1 MNRSLPLPKVA
12 LALLLILI
20 LAASPSPAQPAANP
34 AAAPVATPA
43 ANPAAAPAAAPGSIR
58 PLRVVTTLP
67 DYADFARR
75 LGGEYVKVTNIVQ
88 GDQDAHFIRPKP
100 SFVQMLREADL
111 LIATGLDLEMWLPTA
126 VDKSGNQRI
135 RSEAVG
141 YVAAAQGLRLKD
153 IPVVMSRIEGGL
165 HIYGNPHI
173 TVSPLNMLRVVG
185 NIAIGLEKNDPAH
198 ASFFRARLAEVRG
211 EFFRRLYG
219 ADLVEI
225 LGGETLVQL
234 HEEGKLYTFLE
245 RNQFEGKPLL
255 GRLGG
260 WAGALLPLRG
270 VPVVTYHE
278 NWIYLFDDFGL
289 VGADTIEPKP
299 GIPPSPKHTRELE
312 ERMRRDGIR
321 IILSASYF
329 DEQTVRTIA
338 TAVGARY
345 RMVPY
350 YVGGAPE
357 VPDYFSLVDCWVD
370 SLGTMAREAGVTG
383 NKP

>member
-1 MNRSLPLPKVA
+1 MNRSLPLPGAA
-12 LALLLILI
+12 LAVVLFLI
-20 LAASPSPAQPAANP
+20 LAAAPSPAQPAA
-34 AAAPVATPA
+34 TPA
-43 ANPAAAPAAAPGSIR
+43 AVPTAAAAPAAAAVR

-75 LGGEYVKVTNIVQ
+75 LGGDYVKVSNIVQ
-88 GDQDAHFIRPKP
+88 GDQDAHFVRPKP

-111 LIATGLDLEMWLPTA
+111 LIATGLDLEMWLPSA

-141 YVAAAQGLRLKD
+141 YVAAAQGLRMKEV
-153 IPVVMSRIEGGL
+153 PVVLSRSEGGL
-165 HIYGNPHI
+165 HIYGNPHV
-173 TVSPLNMLRVVG
+173 TVSPLNMLRIVG

-198 ASFFRARLAEVRG
+198 AAEIRARLAGVRA

-225 LGGETLVQL
+225 LGGDTLVQL
-234 HEEGKLYTFLE
+234 HEEGKLIAFLE
-245 RNQFEGKPLL
+245 QNQFEGKPLL

-260 WAGALLPLRG
+260 WTGALLPLRG
-270 VPVVTYHE
+270 VQIVTYHK
-278 NWIYLFDDFGL
+278 NWGYLFDDFGL
-289 VGADTIEPKP
+289 ICADTIEPKP

-312 ERMRRDGIR
+312 DRMRREGIR

-338 TAVGARY
+338 TAVGAKY

-357 VPDYFSLVDCWVD
+357 VPDYFSLVDHWVD
-370 SLGTMAREAGVTG
+370 CLVTMAREAGVTG
-383 NKP
+383 RQP